1 MRACGSVQ
9 HAYMVASFRDATVTN
24 KSRERLSGDASSL
37 PVLQRPGFRL
47 RGPDETSA
55 KPLVHLW
62 PGCVA
67 GRVIFVSQRPVSMQY
82 PSAGA
87 GPRSARRSPNCRSLT
102 SREVR
107 ARGAS
112 QDRTPHAQ
120 FDGVSSAC
128 APAGRPRAPGRGQGA
143 VRRVTRFHGTRL
155 TVSTSCWLWSSGE
168 FKSTLEPDLLRWT
181 TFRRSPW
188 VWGPPIPRGAAQ
200 VLRRRWR
207 ARCSVTLSTR
217 SLSSRDTLALASY
230 SLSTKSP
237 CCCPPRSPVR
247 RVAARLSSSGASPQR
262 SLRPPQ
268 PEAASASLTSQKTQ
282 RGPPRRDSLSRRSAV
297 RAGDALASRGD
308 RKTAA
313 CRARPARSLES
324 SQST

>member
-1 MRACGSVQ
+1 
-9 HAYMVASFRDATVTN
+9 
-24 KSRERLSGDASSL
+24 
-37 PVLQRPGFRL
+37 
-47 RGPDETSA
+47 
-55 KPLVHLW
+55 
-62 PGCVA
+62 
-67 GRVIFVSQRPVSMQY
+67 MQY
-82 PSAGA
+82 PTIR
-87 GPRSARRSPNCRSLT
+87 PRSARRSPNCRSLT

-128 APAGRPRAPGRGQGA
+128 VPARARAVARLAAARGRAAVLLGFGRLGFNG
-143 VRRVTRFHGTRL
+143 
-155 TVSTSCWLWSSGE
+155 
-168 FKSTLEPDLLRWT
+168 TLEPDLLRWT

-217 SLSSRDTLALASY
+217 SLSSRDTLALAAY
-230 SLSTKSP
+230 SLSTNLP